1 MDFKKK
7 IEEKG
12 LNKSWLAR
20 KLNIKQSTFASY
32 ISGARTMPLDVEEKL
47 KEALK

>member
-20 KLNIKQSTFASY
+20 KLGIAQSTFSMY
-32 ISGARTMPLDVEEKL
+32 LSGDRTMPENVKKEL
-47 KEALK
+47 KIILN